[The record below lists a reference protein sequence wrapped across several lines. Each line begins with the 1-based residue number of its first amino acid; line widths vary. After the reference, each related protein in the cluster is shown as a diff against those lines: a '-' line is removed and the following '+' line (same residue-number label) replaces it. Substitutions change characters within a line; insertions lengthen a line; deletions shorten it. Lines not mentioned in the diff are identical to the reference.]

1 MKSKLRLFFALV
13 SVLFLSSTATM
24 AAENKPSQTIFY
36 GGDIITMEGDKA
48 EYTEA
53 VVQENGKIVFVGTK
67 DAAEKQYP
75 NVERYDLKGQ
85 TMIPAFIDP
94 HSHIYGVGLQS
105 VAANILPPPDGKA
118 ATVDDV
124 IKIMTNY
131 AKEEKNRKMIDS
143 VGWIIGF
150 GYDDAELDR
159 YPTAEDLNKISVEK
173 PVIII
178 HASFHFCVVN
188 TKALKAFGIDASS
201 KNPKGGVIRR
211 ISGTQNPNGVLEENA
226 FFIKFFPLMEQFG
239 EEIEDFMFERAQKTY
254 AAYGYSTA
262 VEGRSTKAI
271 SKVLKRAADKGKI
284 TLDVLAFADIMDN
297 KEDMQ
302 SEYHSPE
309 YKNNYRIAG
318 AKLVLDGS
326 PQGKTAWLTQPY
338 FVIPEGLAKNYK
350 GFPIHTDEE
359 AFALIDSCYKNGWKF
374 QIHTNGDAA
383 IDQFIEGVRRA
394 VAKYGKN
401 NIHPV
406 LVHGQTLRADQIPEL
421 VELEIFPSLF
431 PMHTFYWGD
440 WHVSS
445 VLGHP
450 RADFISPTKSVMDA
464 GLLFT
469 SHHDAPVATPSI
481 FRVLDATINRV
492 TRTGVVLGPDQRVS
506 PYVALQSNTIWAA
519 VQHFE
524 DQKKG
529 TLTEGKHADFVI
541 LNQNPL
547 KIDPLS
553 IKDLYVVENIK
564 RGKSIYKKGI

>member
-159 YPTAEDLNKISVEK
+159 YPTAEDLNKISVKK

>member
-1 MKSKLRLFFALV
+1 
-13 SVLFLSSTATM
+13 
-24 AAENKPSQTIFY
+24 
-36 GGDIITMEGDKA
+36 
-48 EYTEA
+48 
-53 VVQENGKIVFVGTK
+53 
-67 DAAEKQYP
+67 
-75 NVERYDLKGQ
+75 
-85 TMIPAFIDP
+85 
-94 HSHIYGVGLQS
+94 
-105 VAANILPPPDGKA
+105 
-118 ATVDDV
+118 
-124 IKIMTNY
+124 
-131 AKEEKNRKMIDS
+131 
-143 VGWIIGF
+143 
-150 GYDDAELDR
+150 
-159 YPTAEDLNKISVEK
+159 K

-254 AAYGYSTA
+254 ASYGYSTA

>member
-1 MKSKLRLFFALV
+1 MKNTFLLFFALV
-13 SVLFLSSTATM
+13 SLLVFSSTVTIAT
-24 AAENKPSQTIFY
+24 ESKPSQTIYY

-67 DAAEKQYP
+67 DEAKKQYP

-105 VAANILPPPDGKA
+105 VSANILPPPDGKA

-201 KNPKGGVIRR
+201 KNPKAGVIRR
-211 ISGTQNPNGVLEENA
+211 IAGTQNPNGVLEENA
-226 FFIKFFPLMEQFG
+226 FFAHFFPLMGQFG
-239 EEIEDFMFERAQKTY
+239 EEIEDFMFQRAQKTY
-254 AAYGYSTA
+254 ASYGYSTA

-284 TLDVLAFADIMDN
+284 TLDVLAFADIMDI

-326 PQGKTAWLTQPY
+326 PQGKTAWLTKAY
-338 FVIPEGLAKNYK
+338 FVIPEGLAKDYK
-350 GFPIHTDEE
+350 GFPIHSDEE
-359 AFALIDSCYKNGWKF
+359 TFALIDSCYKNGWKF

-464 GLLFT
+464 GLMFT

-524 DQKKG
+524 DKKKG

-541 LNQNPL
+541 LNHNPL

>member
-159 YPTAEDLNKISVEK
+159 YPTAEDLNKISVKK

-254 AAYGYSTA
+254 ASYGYSTA